1 MPNALFLGKVYPR
14 SKGSTLSENTPA
26 YDKMQKLGI
35 SFFWLGK
42 KRNCRIWHLIVIKIV
57 LKRNKWK
64 WSKPG
69 ENCSSLQYV
78 SSSHCPQVRS
88 SSVLIPPLVGVSSGA
103 PRQTDVFLFVQIFR
117 YQSAWNVASE
127 ESRHSPQKRLIQT
140 ICFLLL
146 TPSMSVSQ
154 HVPRES
160 TQKKRVSSPSCVCCQ
175 CPLFV
180 PLPVINL
187 VFIAWENGR
196 VVWERMKSLPVNV
209 WTPCSIMMTH
219 NNNRSLSVKQKKKK
233 IGLSNSSVNC
243 LGGGLWIKMV
253 VCISIIMPLH
263 WR

>member
-1 MPNALFLGKVYPR
+1 
-14 SKGSTLSENTPA
+14 
-26 YDKMQKLGI
+26 MQKLGI

-42 KRNCRIWHLIVIKIV
+42 KRIAEFGILLWSKLFWRETNENEANLVKPAAAYSTYYHLIVPKSDPAASWYHH
-57 LKRNKWK
+57 LLG
-64 WSKPG
+64 S
-69 ENCSSLQYV
+69 
-78 SSSHCPQVRS
+78 
-88 SSVLIPPLVGVSSGA
+88 LVGPPGKQMCFYLSRFSDISLLETLLLRS
-103 PRQTDVFLFVQIFR
+103 P
-117 YQSAWNVASE
+117 
-127 ESRHSPQKRLIQT
+127 RHSPQKRLIQT
-140 ICFLLL
+140 MCFLLL

-233 IGLSNSSVNC
+233 IGLRFKV
-243 LGGGLWIKMV
+243 LRW
-253 VCISIIMPLH
+253 
-263 WR
+263 